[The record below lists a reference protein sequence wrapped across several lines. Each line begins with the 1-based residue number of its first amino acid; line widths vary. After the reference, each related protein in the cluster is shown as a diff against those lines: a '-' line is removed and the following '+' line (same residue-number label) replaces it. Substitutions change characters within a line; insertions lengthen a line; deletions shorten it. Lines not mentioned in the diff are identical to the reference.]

1 MNRMTKEFQVPTPEE
16 MRVIEAAARRAQIEE
31 MRRLAAIA
39 ANGARRLA
47 VLAFSAIARLRRR
60 PATVARHGA

>member
-1 MNRMTKEFQVPTPEE
+1 MNRVTKEFQVPTPEE

-47 VLAFSAIARLRRR
+47 VLAFGAIARLRRR